1 MCNRFR
7 LITKDFFWNGDK
19 MFFKHDAK
27 KGDYT
32 ICTEKGLN
40 TIKCHPLTERLS
52 LALKYDLFELL
63 GGLVTNVTL

>member
-1 MCNRFR
+1 
-7 LITKDFFWNGDK
+7 

-40 TIKCHPLTERLS
+40 TTKCHPLTERLS